1 MQEEKIN
8 ISKRKRD
15 LALVLDIERT
25 TWRGRPPKGMRQEI
39 IEIGVATFNFHNGF
53 VEKKESIFIKTQNSE
68 VSDFCQELTGISQD
82 FLDKN
87 GITIQEAMR
96 KLWKRY
102 ESNKR
107 MWMSWGESDRM
118 YLSQDCRFY
127 EIQNPMHLGYLD
139 VRDLFISKYNYEP
152 SLTTA
157 LQEVGLEFQ
166 GDEHSGLADAYNT
179 ALLYKN
185 LIGK

>member
-1 MQEEKIN
+1 MSNEVIPLT
-8 ISKRKRD
+8 KRKRD

-25 TWRGRPPKGMRQEI
+25 TWRGRPPKGQRQEI
-39 IEIGVATFNFHNGF
+39 IEIGISTFNFHNGR
-53 VEKKESIFIKTQNSE
+53 VEKKESIFVKPQNSK
-68 VSDFCQELTGISQD
+68 VSEFCTELTGITQE
-82 FLDKN
+82 FLDEN
-87 GITIQEAMR
+87 GVTIQEAMR

-107 MWMSWGESDRM
+107 MWMSWGESDR
-118 YLSQDCRFY
+118 YYIQLDCDFY
-127 EIQNPMHLGYLD
+127 GISNPMHLGYVD

-152 SLTTA
+152 SLGTA
-157 LQEVGLEFQ
+157 IQEVGLEFE

-179 ALLYKN
+179 GLLYKS